1 MTPWTVACQAP
12 LSMGFPRQESWGG
25 ILISLFIDRV
35 KFDSVL
41 TLNISF
47 NYNFS
52 NPEVFKILVIPGFM
66 KTVSASCEVTV
77 LSASNWVKQYPRYQ
91 GAERLSYC
99 WLKELTI
106 VDKKCS

>member
-1 MTPWTVACQAP
+1 
-12 LSMGFPRQESWGG
+12 MGFPRQESWGG

-52 NPEVFKILVIPGFM
+52 NPEVFKILVI
-66 KTVSASCEVTV
+66 C
-77 LSASNWVKQYPRYQ
+77 
-91 GAERLSYC
+91 
-99 WLKELTI
+99 
-106 VDKKCS
+106 